1 MLPAAPKTLG
11 RLSDVFSSAA
21 AAVAGLQNPLSLAK
35 VESAVVILVDGLGY
49 ANVRDSSGHARWLW
63 AAMQA
68 QKASN
73 TVFPSTTAA
82 ALTSFAT
89 GKSPGAHGFVG
100 YRVLDRTSGI
110 AQNLLSGWVNWEA
123 ATGWRD
129 GNTITDHLPEGVK
142 AHFVGPGAYARSGFT
157 NVIMPT
163 AEYVPA
169 ASLADRF
176 AAAELLLSTGGNLV
190 YLYVPELDQAAH
202 AYGVGSMDWLSRL
215 ESLESELR
223 DFLGSLGR
231 GVGAIL
237 TADHGVVDVEQ
248 RNHLHLDELD
258 LPPLTFVG
266 GDTRCSYIYL
276 ADSHDRDAAM
286 AAVNDAWGDNVYVAT
301 ESELRA
307 AGWIRGDSSMAA
319 QRWPDIFVLAKKAVA
334 IYHREFSAPKSYAM
348 IGHHGSISPEELQ
361 IPITKFGRWAS

>member
-21 AAVAGLQNPLSLAK
+21 AAIAGLQNPLALAS

-49 ANVRDSSGHARWLW
+49 ANVRESAGHARWLW
-63 AAMQA
+63 TAMQA

-89 GKSPGAHGFVG
+89 GKLPGDHGFVG
-100 YRVLDRTSGI
+100 YRVLDRSRGVS
-110 AQNLLSGWVNWEA
+110 QNLLSGWNNWESSA
-123 ATGWRD
+123 GWRNGD
-129 GNTITDHLPEGVK
+129 TITDRLPAGVR

-163 AEYVPA
+163 AEYVPGA
-169 ASLADRF
+169 TMSDRF
-176 AAAELLLSTGGNLV
+176 EVAKRLVSTAGNLV

-202 AYGVGSMDWLSRL
+202 ASGVGSLDWLSRL
-215 ESLESELR
+215 EGLESELR
-223 DFLGSLGR
+223 DFLTGLGR

-237 TADHGVVDVEQ
+237 TADHGVVDVDK
-248 RNHLHLDELD
+248 RNHLHLDELE
-258 LPPLTFVG
+258 LPEVSFVG
-266 GDTRCSYIYL
+266 GDTRCAYIYL
-276 ADSHDRDAAM
+276 ANAHDLDSARS
-286 AAVNDAWGDNVYVAT
+286 AVIKAWGDSVYVTT

-319 QRWPDIFVLAKKAVA
+319 QRWPEILVLAKKAVA

-348 IGHHGSISPEELQ
+348 IGHHGSISTEELQ
-361 IPITKFGRWAS
+361 IPITKFGRWAN